1 MSDDLP
7 QLSPGAVVTDDEVI
21 EGYRRDRAA
30 TVPAGRPRAVI
41 RPGTVAE
48 VSRTLRWATE
58 NAVPVVPRGAG
69 TGLSGGANAIDG
81 CLVLSLER
89 LTAIREIDAPGYSGG
104 LVATA
109 GRHRTRV

>member
-1 MSDDLP
+1 MSGDLSD
-7 QLSPGAVVTDDEVI
+7 LTRRLAPGMVVTDDAVM

-30 TVPAGRPRAVI
+30 TVPAGRPRAVV

-48 VSRTLRWATE
+48 VSGTLRWATE
-58 NAVPVVPRGAG
+58 NSVPVVPRGAG

-89 LTAIREIDAPGYSGG
+89 FTAVREIS
-104 LVATA
+104 T
-109 GRHRTRV
+109 